1 MNVACT
7 TTAAALPTVVAS
19 SGLPTP
25 PLGSATASTMAA
37 HHFRIGPSSRRS
49 SSSGS
54 SSGGSNAAGTANM
67 SAVSGGMVGSRE
79 QNRKRRRH
87 STLSSSGFASG
98 DSDND
103 APPTFRL
110 RLGSYVSDFR
120 LRGGRRRRRRSHSSS
135 PQVQSPSPSGLVRH
149 RHQLRNQTSLSDK
162 DQVASSVSP
171 TTITQAV
178 STRGDTADVEMDLDV
193 QNTFQ
198 AMQVDS
204 PAASPSSLN
213 PISTSFF
220 SSSANPL
227 LIPSRSSSTLALH
240 RRPSPIPSGLFQ
252 PLQTD
257 TRYPTRSPSARST
270 PASVSLPSIP
280 MVAHAN
286 ASPFTPGVFP
296 TQSTILAARRNS
308 RQPLSSSSKN
318 APVSPSPLAHST
330 SYTQQSSHQHFQH
343 SSGSSLQHS
352 SSFRGRRSRSTSTPP
367 DPSLSEEVLGR
378 GGEGQVPPSPV
389 RRHSDGKAVP
399 FPLRYEGGPF

>member
-25 PLGSATASTMAA
+25 PLGSATASTTAA

-54 SSGGSNAAGTANM
+54 SSGGSNAAGTTNM

-120 LRGGRRRRRRSHSSS
+120 LRGGRRRRSHSSI
-135 PQVQSPSPSGLVRH
+135 PQVQPPSQSGLVRY
-149 RHQLRNQTSLSDK
+149 RHQLRSQTSLSDK

-213 PISTSFF
+213 PINRYKIPNTLSLGSFH
-220 SSSANPL
+220 S
-227 LIPSRSSSTLALH
+227 
-240 RRPSPIPSGLFQ
+240 
-252 PLQTD
+252 
-257 TRYPTRSPSARST
+257 
-270 PASVSLPSIP
+270 SVSVPPKHIDGRARKRVSI
-280 MVAHAN
+280 HTRCLCN
-286 ASPFTPGVFP
+286 SKHDLSCQEEFKTTSKQLFEKC
-296 TQSTILAARRNS
+296 TRQS
-308 RQPLSSSSKN
+308 
-318 APVSPSPLAHST
+318 V
-330 SYTQQSSHQHFQH
+330 
-343 SSGSSLQHS
+343 SSGS
-352 SSFRGRRSRSTSTPP
+352 
-367 DPSLSEEVLGR
+367 
-378 GGEGQVPPSPV
+378 
-389 RRHSDGKAVP
+389 
-399 FPLRYEGGPF
+399 

>member
-19 SGLPTP
+19 SGFPTP
-25 PLGSATASTMAA
+25 PLGSATASTTAA

-67 SAVSGGMVGSRE
+67 SAVSGGIIGSRE

-87 STLSSSGFASG
+87 STLSSRGFASG

-120 LRGGRRRRRRSHSSS
+120 LRGGRRRRSHSSS
-135 PQVQSPSPSGLVRH
+135 PQVQPPSPSGLVRH
-149 RHQLRNQTSLSDK
+149 RHQLRIQTSLSDK

-178 STRGDTADVEMDLDV
+178 STRDDTADVEMDLDV

-204 PAASPSSLN
+204 SVASPSSLN

-270 PASVSLPSIP
+270 PASVSLPSIL
-280 MVAHAN
+280 MVAQAN
-286 ASPFTPGVFP
+286 ASPFTPCVFP
-296 TQSTILAARRNS
+296 TQSTTLAVRRNP

-352 SSFRGRRSRSTSTPP
+352 SSFRGRRGRSTSTPP
-367 DPSLSEEVLGR
+367 DPSLSEVLGG
-378 GGEGQVPPSPV
+378 GGEGQVPSSPV

-399 FPLRYEGGPF
+399 SPLWYEGGPF